1 MAGTALLLHRQ
12 AAFTLVATLLLG
24 GLVPAPCRAQSDDAP
39 DETPS
44 VTVPA
49 RPAPDSSVHR
59 HGGGGDDDAVR
70 SSFRDDRGPNSGMR
84 IESTPGTGLA
94 LDHSPLPGELGATPE
109 ESAPLFEKR
118 TGGLAMRPDPWVQSP
133 K

>member
-1 MAGTALLLHRQ
+1 MVGTAHLLHRQ
-12 AAFTLVATLLLG
+12 AAFALVASLLLG

-39 DETPS
+39 AETSP

-49 RPAPDSSVHR
+49 RPTSDFSFHR
-59 HGGGGDDDAVR
+59 HGGGGDADAVR
-70 SSFRDDRGPNSGMR
+70 SGFRDDRGPNNGMR
-84 IESTPGTGLA
+84 LESTPGTGLA

-118 TGGLAMRPDPWVQSP
+118 TGGLAMRPDPWIQIP